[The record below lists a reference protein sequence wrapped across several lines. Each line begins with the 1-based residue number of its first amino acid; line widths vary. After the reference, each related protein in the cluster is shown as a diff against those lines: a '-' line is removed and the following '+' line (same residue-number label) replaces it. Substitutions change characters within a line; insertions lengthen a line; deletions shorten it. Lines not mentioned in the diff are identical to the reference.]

1 MPLWCDYNGTSLG
14 CEFKPSLSHL
24 KLDQIFRILF
34 KVLQNNGYVMIWVL
48 EQTEEVTRQRMKERR
63 YDYRALIIWE
73 KVTKNDKQVNGNGWV
88 TRHSIETLLIFRKG
102 NVRKM
107 AKYQVCRELIRANV
121 RKSSLKP
128 DEVMDE
134 VLKLVPCQDYVE
146 VYARKEN
153 LTPNVVSVVNQ
164 VNGTKSLNLK

>member
-1 MPLWCDYNGTSLG
+1 MPLWCYYNGPSLG

-24 KLDQIFRILF
+24 NLDKIFRILF
-34 KVLQNNGYVMIWVL
+34 EVLQNIGYVMIWVL
-48 EQTEEVTRQRMKERR
+48 EQTEEVTRQIMKERGF
-63 YDYRALIIWE
+63 DYRARIIWE

-102 NVRKM
+102 NVGKM
-107 AKYQVCRELIRANV
+107 TKYQVCRELIRANV
-121 RKSSLKP
+121 RNSSLKP

-134 VLKLVPCQDYVE
+134 VMKLVPLQHYLE

-153 LTPNVVSVVNQ
+153 FRPNIVSVVNQ